1 MASIKLNI
9 RGVQVE
15 LEQEKALEKFI
26 NDFKELIEEYKN
38 FSGDEKVMV
47 KSYIKLAQFERDPDK
62 DLEIIESDLYDL
74 GWDESS
80 LSSLFSIYES
90 KIQDALLIDGSFG
103 AFDYFL
109 YKWTGGEFP
118 LAGCTLDRSL
128 SNDIVLKFSYGWH
141 QLPYGKLFLEQN
153 DALDNFPEIAA
164 KALSDEILLLQ
175 NFGSGILPSSITR
188 EWKIE
193 NKLKTYLKV
202 EGNSLIFQ
210 IEKLLNA
217 VNLIIFLNKDDA
229 KEDHFT
235 LESMEEKIILIFDSC
250 IPGLYTKEKTSETLK
265 ITLK

>member
-1 MASIKLNI
+1 MANIKLNVK
-9 RGVQVE
+9 GVQVE

-26 NDFKELIEEYKN
+26 NDFKKLIDEYRN
-38 FSGDEKVMV
+38 FSGDEKRMV
-47 KSYIKLAQFERDPDK
+47 DSYSKLAQSKRDPDK
-62 DLEIIESDLYDL
+62 DLDIIESDLYDL
-74 GWDESS
+74 GWNESS
-80 LSSLFSIYES
+80 LSSLFSKYELQ
-90 KIQDALLIDGSFG
+90 IQDELIDGSFG

-109 YKWTGGEFP
+109 YKWTGAEFP
-118 LAGCTLDRSL
+118 LAGYTLDRRL
-128 SNDIVLKFSYGWH
+128 SDDIIIKFSYGWH

-153 DALDNFPEIAA
+153 DALDNFTEIAA

-202 EGNSLIFQ
+202 EGNSLIFE

-229 KEDHFT
+229 KEDHYT
-235 LESMEEKIILIFDSC
+235 LESIEEKIRLIFDSC
-250 IPGLYTKEKTSETLK
+250 IPGSYTKEKTGESLK

>member
-1 MASIKLNI
+1 MANIKLNVK
-9 RGVQVE
+9 GVQAE

-26 NDFKELIEEYKN
+26 NDFKKLIDEYRR
-38 FSGDEKVMV
+38 FSGDEKEMV
-47 KSYIKLAQFERDPDK
+47 KSYSKLARSERDPDK
-62 DLEIIESDLYDL
+62 DLDIIESDLYDL

-80 LSSLFSIYES
+80 LSSLFSKYRLE
-90 KIQDALLIDGSFG
+90 IQDELIDGSFG
-103 AFDYFL
+103 TFDYFL
-109 YKWTGGEFP
+109 YKWTGSKFP
-118 LAGCTLDRSL
+118 LAGYTLDTSL
-128 SNDIVLKFSYGWH
+128 SDDITIKFSYGWH
-141 QLPYGKLFLEQN
+141 QLPYGKLWLEQN
-153 DALDNFPEIAA
+153 NALDNFSELAA

-202 EGNSLIFQ
+202 EGSSLIFE

-217 VNLIIFLNKDDA
+217 VNLIIFLNKDDV

-235 LESMEEKIILIFDSC
+235 LESMEEKIRLIFDSC
-250 IPGLYTKEKTSETLK
+250 IPGLYTKEKTGDILK

>member
-1 MASIKLNI
+1 MANIKLNI
-9 RGVQVE
+9 KGVQVE

-26 NDFKELIEEYKN
+26 NDFKKLIDEYGR
-38 FSGDEKVMV
+38 FSGDEKGMV
-47 KSYIKLAQFERDPDK
+47 KSYNKLAQSKRDPDK
-62 DLEIIESDLYDL
+62 DLDVIESDLYDL
-74 GWDESS
+74 GWNESS
-80 LSSLFSIYES
+80 LSSLFSKYELQ
-90 KIQDALLIDGSFG
+90 IQDELIDGSFG

-109 YKWTGGEFP
+109 YKWTGAEFP
-118 LAGCTLDRSL
+118 LGGYTLDRSL
-128 SNDIVLKFSYGWH
+128 SDDIVIKFSYGWH

-153 DALDNFPEIAA
+153 DALDNFPELAA

-202 EGNSLIFQ
+202 EGNNLIFE
-210 IEKLLNA
+210 IEKLLTA

-235 LESMEEKIILIFDSC
+235 LESMIEKIRIILDSH
-250 IPGLYTKEKTSETLK
+250 IPGLYSKEKTGETLK